1 MLCSCNPKVNPGGWA
16 PASVLRAIA
25 RENTPNSSNAS
36 PRMFKRRPA
45 VRLFS
50 FEQHQA
56 SHSLKKATISAYKLN
71 RIARLF
77 KICFSLLPGCS
88 IYISSLLSDSIEE
101 TPYSQISTIT
111 HNKELLCPS
120 ALDTLQKLF
129 KPYHTDWTAAV
140 HQHQKWYKVCK
151 STFEKYKHTKKNQH
165 SLFSFKRPCLFFPKW
180 PAALVL
186 LKCFTFLYIY
196 EVWLW
201 SWWDIYCKLD
211 ALI

>member
-1 MLCSCNPKVNPGGWA
+1 
-16 PASVLRAIA
+16 
-25 RENTPNSSNAS
+25 
-36 PRMFKRRPA
+36 MFKRRPA

-120 ALDTLQKLF
+120 ALDTLQKPCQTVSIQTEQQRYTNTKNGTKSVKAPL
-129 KPYHTDWTAAV
+129 
-140 HQHQKWYKVCK
+140 K
-151 STFEKYKHTKKNQH
+151 STNTLEKPTQ
-165 SLFSFKRPCLFFPKW
+165 P
-180 PAALVL
+180 VL
-186 LKCFTFLYIY
+186 L
-196 EVWLW
+196 
-201 SWWDIYCKLD
+201 
-211 ALI
+211 